1 MTRLSATR
9 HITKTTTLKKVNL
22 THFTA
27 VQVKDLAI
35 EGMCIITTEQIEKM
49 VAERNE
55 RAAVNSKLSL
65 ENSRLKA
72 ELARGKD
79 LYHVV
84 QRPLTDMSDKELE
97 TLGLVT
103 IKRAEEELDNQEA
116 LFQKALLAY
125 RNSK

>member
-1 MTRLSATR
+1 MKRLLATR

-27 VQVKDLAI
+27 LQVKDLAI
-35 EGMCIITTEQIEKM
+35 EGMCIITTGQIEKM

-55 RAAVNSKLSL
+55 RAAVNSRLSL
-65 ENSRLKA
+65 ENARLKDEVA
-72 ELARGKD
+72 KGKD

-84 QRPLTDMSDKELE
+84 QRPLTDMSEKELA

-103 IKRAEEELDNQEA
+103 IKKAKERIDFFLENS
-116 LFQKALLAY
+116 QKALIAY